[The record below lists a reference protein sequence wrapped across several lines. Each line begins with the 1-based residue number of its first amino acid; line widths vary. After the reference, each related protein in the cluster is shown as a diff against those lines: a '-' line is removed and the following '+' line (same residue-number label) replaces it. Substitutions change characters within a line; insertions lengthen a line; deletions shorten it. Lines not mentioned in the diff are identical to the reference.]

1 MNTYTE
7 NIWRIYNVLEDLELV
22 NTLMYLLC
30 HQFDFSTTYRIIARD
45 TKLDSLTD
53 VNCLLFSLYTTTNN
67 TTTTKLIS

>member
-53 VNCLLFSLYTTTNN
+53 VNCLLFSLYTN
-67 TTTTKLIS
+67 TTTNTKLIS